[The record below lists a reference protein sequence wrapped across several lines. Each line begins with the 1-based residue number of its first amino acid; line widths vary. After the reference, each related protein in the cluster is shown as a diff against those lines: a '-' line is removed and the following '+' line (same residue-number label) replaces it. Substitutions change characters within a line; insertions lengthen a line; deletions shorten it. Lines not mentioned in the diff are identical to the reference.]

1 MSEPKYVCV
10 DLDGTIAHY
19 QGWQGETHFGEPVEG
34 VQEALGRL
42 KTAGWQIIIFTTRGN
57 SKLVADY
64 LNSHSIPFD
73 CINQNPDQPE
83 NTFRGKPYAEAY
95 IDDRGIQF
103 NGNWQATVDEVLHFQ
118 PWELRSGPNQSEEY
132 KKEAINFIGRD
143 YAEVFQQMRKY
154 DDEIWDITKFS
165 FLQLVGSIGATWAI
179 FSLAYSKDA
188 DPLLGTLWEVVGAM
202 ILLISFLFG
211 LLAVQFILRIR
222 VYFVVTARYINE
234 QRGFFLS
241 SRPVGLSNR
250 SGFYM
255 NRYYPKAFD
264 PGSTHLLAV
273 YIISL
278 ICSLL
283 FGLGIG
289 LMLHYFGMAIVR
301 ATLTGIVAWML
312 MSLLSIGY
320 GIYYLRSKRD
330 RSTDYDVF
338 GVQKTD

>member
-1 MSEPKYVCV
+1 MNGTKYVCV

-19 QGWQGETHFGEPVEG
+19 QEWKGETYFGEPVDG
-34 VQEALGRL
+34 VQEALSRL
-42 KTAGWQIIIFTTRGN
+42 RSAGWKIIIFTTRGN
-57 SKLVADY
+57 SQLVVDY

-73 CINQNPDQPE
+73 FINHNPDQPP
-83 NTFRGKPYAEAY
+83 NTFQGKPYAEAY
-95 IDDRGIQF
+95 VDDRGIQF
-103 NGNWQATVDEVLHFQ
+103 NGNWQATADEVLHFQ
-118 PWELRSGPNQSEEY
+118 PWEMRTGPNQSEEY

-143 YAEVFQQMRKY
+143 YAEVFQQLRKY

-165 FLQLVGSIGATWAI
+165 FLQLVGSIGATWAV
-179 FSLAYSKDA
+179 FSLAYAKDA
-188 DPLLGTLWEVVGAM
+188 DPILRTLWEVVGAI
-202 ILLISFLFG
+202 ILFISFLFG

-222 VYFVVTARYINE
+222 VYFVFTARYINE
-234 QRGFFLS
+234 HRDFFLS
-241 SRPVGLSNR
+241 SRPIGLSNK

-255 NRYYPKAFD
+255 NIHHPKAFD

-283 FGLGIG
+283 FGLGLG
-289 LMLHYFGMAIVR
+289 LLLHYFGMPVVR
-301 ATLTGIVAWML
+301 ATLTGVIAWML
-312 MSLLSIGY
+312 MSLLSVGY

-338 GVQKTD
+338 GIPKTD